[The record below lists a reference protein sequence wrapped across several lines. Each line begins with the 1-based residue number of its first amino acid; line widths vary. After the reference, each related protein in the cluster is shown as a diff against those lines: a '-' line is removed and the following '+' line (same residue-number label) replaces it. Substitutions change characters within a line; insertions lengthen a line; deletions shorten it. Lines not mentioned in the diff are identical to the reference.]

1 MILLTIAV
9 AWLPSAAVAS
19 ARRVRR
25 SRTAWLLLGASAL
38 TDAGNYICYFSALDR
53 GPIALAVL
61 THYLAPVVVAVLAPV
76 LLREALTRRT
86 AWSLAASVGGLAL
99 LVLGDG
105 GLAGAPARTAARGAR
120 SAIFYGL
127 NTLVPKKLFDD
138 FASSELLAY
147 HCLVSAGM

>member
-61 THYLAPVVVAVLAPV
+61 THYLAPVVVALLAPL

-86 AWSLAASVGGLAL
+86 AWSLAASVCGLPRR
-99 LVLGDG
+99 VLGDRG
-105 GLAGAPARTAARGAR
+105 PARSPAPTAAVGAR
-120 SAIFYGL
+120 SALFY
-127 NTLVPKKLFDD
+127 
-138 FASSELLAY
+138 
-147 HCLVSAGM
+147 